1 MSLYYVQKFLYE
13 LNRDPQLQERY
24 RTDGVAV
31 LEPYT
36 LTDEEVEAL
45 MAPDIGRLFHFGV
58 NGQILM
64 HFAAFHQ
71 IEWADY
77 LQRMRD
83 GIDEHGPVR
92 EGVYAMTGYE
102 GVDAHAE
109 SLGQVSNATDG
120 IGATAPPQTAESAST
135 EADDDNVKGAD

>member
-13 LNRDPQLQERY
+13 LNRDEGKQQAYMADRYAAIASFELTNEER
-24 RTDGVAV
+24 AA
-31 LEPYT
+31 
-36 LTDEEVEAL
+36 LT
-45 MAPDIGRLFHFGV
+45 APDIGMLFHLGV

-64 HFAAFHQ
+64 HFAALYE

-83 GIDEHGPVR
+83 GIQAHGPVR

-102 GVDAHAE
+102 GTDVHAK
-109 SLGQVSNATDG
+109 SLGQ
-120 IGATAPPQTAESAST
+120 E
-135 EADDDNVKGAD
+135 

>member
-13 LNRDPQLQERY
+13 LNRSEDMQARY
-24 RTDGVAV
+24 HADRAGSLAGF
-31 LEPYT
+31 E
-36 LTDEEVEAL
+36 LTDEETAALVE
-45 MAPDIGRLFHFGV
+45 PDIGLLFHLGV

-64 HFAAFHQ
+64 HFAALHQ

-83 GIDEHGPVR
+83 GIETHGPVR

-102 GVDAHAE
+102 GVDAH
-109 SLGQVSNATDG
+109 
-120 IGATAPPQTAESAST
+120 T
-135 EADDDNVKGAD
+135 ERLRDEREDI

>member
-1 MSLYYVQKFLYE
+1 VSLYYVQKFLFE
-13 LNRDPQLQERY
+13 LNRSEELQARY
-24 RTDGVAV
+24 RDDRHAV
-31 LEPYT
+31 LDGFA
-36 LTDEEVEAL
+36 LSDEEVQAL
-45 MAPDIGRLFHFGV
+45 TEPDIGLLFHLGV

-83 GIDEHGPVR
+83 GVTTHGPVR

-109 SLGQVSNATDG
+109 SLGQ
-120 IGATAPPQTAESAST
+120 ESHASAGVGTSGDQGT
-135 EADDDNVKGAD
+135 EDQSEGES

>member
-13 LNRDPQLQERY
+13 LNRDDAMQQAYLADR
-24 RTDGVAV
+24 RAALDGF
-31 LEPYT
+31 E
-36 LTDEEVEAL
+36 LTDEEIGAL
-45 MAPDIGRLFHFGV
+45 IAPDIGMLFHLGV

-64 HFAAFHQ
+64 HFAALHQ

-92 EGVYAMTGYE
+92 EGVYAMTGYQ
-102 GVDAHAE
+102 GTDAHAA
-109 SLGQVSNATDG
+109 SLGQ
-120 IGATAPPQTAESAST
+120 TAPPAPDAGGS
-135 EADDDNVKGAD
+135 

>member
-13 LNRDPQLQERY
+13 LNRSTAAQQAYTADRY
-24 RTDGVAV
+24 TA
-31 LEPYT
+31 LEGFS
-36 LTDEEVEAL
+36 LTDEEVDAL
-45 MAPDIGRLFHFGV
+45 TEPDIGKLFHLGV

-83 GIDEHGPVR
+83 GIEAHGPVR

-102 GVDAHAE
+102 GVDAHAAG
-109 SLGQVSNATDG
+109 LGQQSR
-120 IGATAPPQTAESAST
+120 
-135 EADDDNVKGAD
+135 ADDGSGNRGSERS